1 MNSGSFPTVMYQTRQ
16 GMVYATPS
24 SALPNGVILSL
35 GREQTGVRAGQPQ
48 FITIPLPLGLTAPTT
63 TAHTAPT
70 QAAAA
75 DLSKAKK

>member
-1 MNSGSFPTVMYQTRQ
+1 MNSGSFPTVMYQTPQ

-35 GREQTGVRAGQPQ
+35 GREQTGVRQGQPQ

-63 TAHTAPT
+63 TAAPT